1 MKERCDFVMTLARE
15 MGNETLRFF
24 DNPELNVERKQDG
37 TPVTMA
43 DRGAEELGRRLIA
56 ERFPNDAILGEEL
69 PDKEGTSGWQ
79 WILDP
84 IDGTKSFIHGVPFY
98 SNLIGV
104 LKDNEPVIGVIWVP
118 ALNRGVWGAK
128 GQGAWEVVDGKTRP
142 ARVSK
147 VDKLEDALF
156 LTTDAYDFDKVG
168 RDGAY
173 DELERKCRLTRT
185 WGDAYGYYLVAT
197 GRAEIMMDPYFEIWD
212 AAPLKTILEEAGGW
226 FGNWKGAATIE
237 GREGV
242 GTNAALKDAVVEIL
256 SRYPKTKEPR

>member
-1 MKERCDFVMTLARE
+1 
-15 MGNETLRFF
+15 MGAETLRYF
-24 DNPELNVERKQDG
+24 DRADLNVERKQDG
-37 TPVTMA
+37 TPVTKA
-43 DRGAEELGRRLIA
+43 DRGAEELARKLIA
-56 ERFPNDAILGEEL
+56 EQFPNDSILGEEL

-104 LKDNEPVIGVIWVP
+104 LKDGEPVIGVIWVP
-118 ALNRGVWGAK
+118 ALDRGVWGAK
-128 GQGAWEVVDGKTRP
+128 GQGAWEVIGTETRP
-142 ARVSK
+142 ARVSN

-173 DELERKCRLTRT
+173 DELERKCKLTRT

-197 GRAEIMMDPYFEIWD
+197 GHAEIMIDPYFEIWD
-212 AAPLKTILEEAGGW
+212 AAPLKTVLEEAGGA
-226 FGNWKGAATIE
+226 FCNWNGVATIE
-237 GREGV
+237 GREGC
-242 GTNAALKDAVVEIL
+242 GTNAALKDAVSEIL
-256 SRYPKTKEPR
+256 KRFPKTKEPH